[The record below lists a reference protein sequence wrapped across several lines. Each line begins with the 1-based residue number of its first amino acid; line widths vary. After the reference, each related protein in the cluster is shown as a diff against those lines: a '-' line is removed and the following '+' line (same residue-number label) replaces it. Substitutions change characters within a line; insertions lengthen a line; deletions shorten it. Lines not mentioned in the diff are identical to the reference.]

1 MKCRSFLWFL
11 VTLPLPAAG
20 QAQETYGI
28 PHQQA
33 ILSDS
38 VRSPQN
44 FASVGFDKL
53 VNTYHWTGRAS
64 YRNRFGPDSLQL
76 NEQFLSSLIQTDRK
90 LITDEQSLDLAV
102 QHRLLPLLQGAIR
115 FSSFSLSDNK
125 NIGISNASSQGL
137 YGGIVYQPD
146 ARIRVEPLVGARFD
160 HQIDERDRGPSYLLD
175 LNSDVLDYNGYMTT
189 LNGKWEYD
197 RLTPRTLETRNASVG
212 VDKVFFE
219 QTQNS
224 LQFLY
229 SRNRRDFYTAADPFV
244 QQQNNVPY
252 NIETRTEDAFTMFD
266 SLAYGLGPA
275 TLLSLQGNLFTRT
288 IGRDTRYRQTADP
301 ERPLLNTSIN
311 ELKLESSA
319 QIAYSPRENFRASL
333 RFSYQERDEKHEVQP
348 DDAGS
353 ALNFDTQDRIEKL
366 KNNHSRRT
374 SIASSLSA
382 PVSASDTI
390 ALSGSGSLL
399 RYDTPSTE
407 NNDDRDELWYII
419 NLAASHRINRYLTLR
434 LLAGANLIHL
444 VYLPSATSGN
454 NTWNRVLR
462 LSPRVEYT
470 PSDDITTL
478 NTFEVLANYTVY
490 DFEYPSSPVR
500 SFAFRQFA
508 FIDSSSWKLTQ
519 RLTLEWFNNIKL
531 YERGELQW
539 DSFSERPV
547 NYFEDKTYAGTVRYA
562 MLPRSL
568 LFSIGIR
575 YFSQRRYA
583 YSGQERNLEDF
594 FRSLGPTTSVS
605 WLLHERTALTVQGWY
620 EHQTQTGLP
629 DHSIANVTM
638 SLILTM

>member
-1 MKCRSFLWFL
+1 MVLSASGMS
-11 VTLPLPAAG
+11 P
-20 QAQETYGI
+20 AQETYGVQ
-28 PHQQA
+28 HQQG

-38 VRSPQN
+38 IRSPRN
-44 FASVGFDKL
+44 VASVGFDKL
-53 VNTYHWTGRAS
+53 VNTYHWNGQAL
-64 YRNRFGPDSLQL
+64 YQNLFGLDSVQL
-76 NEQFLSSLIQTDRK
+76 NERFLSSLIQTDRK
-90 LITDEQSLDLAV
+90 LITDEQSLDFAF
-102 QHRLLPLLQGAIR
+102 QHRLLPVLRGALR
-115 FSSFSLSDNK
+115 FSSFTLSDNK

-137 YGGIVYQPD
+137 YGGVAYLPD
-146 ARIRVEPLVGARFD
+146 VRIRIEPMVGIRFD

-175 LNSDVLDYNGYMTT
+175 LNSDVLDYNGYMTR
-189 LNGKWEYD
+189 LDGKWQYD
-197 RLTPRTLETRNASVG
+197 RLTPRTLETRVASVS

-244 QQQNNVPY
+244 QHQVNVLH

-266 SLAYGLGPA
+266 SLGYSVSPA
-275 TLLSLQGNLFTRT
+275 MSLSLQGNLFTRS
-288 IGRDTRYRQTADP
+288 IGRETRYRQTADAQ
-301 ERPLLNTSIN
+301 RPLLNTAID

-319 QIAYSPRENFRASL
+319 QIAYNAGQNLGALL

-353 ALNFDTQDRIEKL
+353 ELNFDTQDRIERL

-374 SIASSLSA
+374 SLLSSLSA
-382 PVSASDTI
+382 AVSASDTFS
-390 ALSGSGSLL
+390 LSGSGSLL

-419 NLAASHRINRYLTLR
+419 SLAATHRINRNLTLR
-434 LLAGANLIHL
+434 VLAGANLIHL

-454 NTWNRVLR
+454 NTWNRVVR
-462 LSPRVEYT
+462 LSPRLEYAPAAEFAT
-470 PSDDITTL
+470 I

-490 DFEYPSSPVR
+490 DFEYPSSSIR

-508 FIDSSSWKLTQ
+508 FIDSSAWSITQ
-519 RLTLEWFNNIKL
+519 RLTLEWFSHIKL
-531 YERGELQW
+531 YERGDLQW

-547 NYFEDKTYAGTVRYA
+547 NYFEDKTYAGTVRYTL
-562 MLPRSL
+562 LPRSL
-568 LFSIGIR
+568 LFSVGLR

-594 FRSLGPTTSVS
+594 FRSFGPTTGVSV
-605 WLLHERTALTVQGWY
+605 LLHERTALTVQGWY
-620 EHQTQTGLP
+620 EHQTQTRVP
-629 DHSIANVTM
+629 DHSIANMTM
-638 SLILTM
+638 SLIVYL